1 VKKRLLTVAFV
12 SALVLSA
19 VNGTLLVSV
28 GQANPYHEMTYDAPP
43 IISIFSPTQNEATP
57 SNALLNFTVSKSNA
71 WLIWANVTAGNLR
84 NQLLRVNILIDG
96 KLYRSVEAN
105 SYLTS
110 PFSYSENLQNM
121 TDGRHSLAVEAD
133 CEGWNF
139 EIHQSWSKKLFY
151 KASSD
156 GINFTVYAVP
166 PQIMLLS
173 VANDTYEASAVPLVF
188 AVNRTVSQIS
198 YSLDEEDNVIVDG
211 NTTLAGLPNGE
222 HCLTVYATDIV
233 GNTGVSETVYFS
245 VEVPFPTTMVIV
257 PAASVAVLG
266 VGLLVY
272 FKRRKHKA
280 GMVEL

>member
-1 VKKRLLTVAFV
+1 MKKRLLTAAFV

-57 SNALLNFTVSKSNA
+57 SNVLLNFTVSKSNA

-84 NQLLRVNILIDG
+84 NKMLRVNILIDG
-96 KLYRSVEAN
+96 KLYRPVEAN

-139 EIHQSWSKKLFY
+139 EIHQSWNKKLFY

-156 GINFTVYAVP
+156 LINFTVYAVP
-166 PQIMLLS
+166 PQILLLS
-173 VANDTYEASAVPLVF
+173 VANDTYEASDVPLVF
-188 AVNRTVSQIS
+188 AVNGKVSQIS
-198 YSLDEEDNVIVDG
+198 YSLDGEDNVIVDG

-222 HCLTVYATDIV
+222 HCITICATDIV
-233 GNTGVSETVYFS
+233 GNTGVSETVYFT
-245 VEVPFPTTMVIV
+245 VEVPFPSIMVIA
-257 PAASVAVLG
+257 PITTAVVIG
-266 VGLLVY
+266 MGLLVY
-272 FKRRKHKA
+272 FKKRKH
-280 GMVEL
+280 